1 MNEKPAAALG
11 VGALKRKFSR
21 VWTLNAV
28 AVFLFNR
35 KNLVT
40 IECESSSLYKHSVKY
55 VYAVTRF
62 LLKKFGKN

>member
-1 MNEKPAAALG
+1 MIEKPAAALG
-11 VGALKRKFSR
+11 VGALKRKFSG

-40 IECESSSLYKHSVKY
+40 IECESSS
-55 VYAVTRF
+55 
-62 LLKKFGKN
+62 